1 MESNDSHPSP
11 ESELFAGQGAIT
23 PPTPSLNTPSRA
35 SVPEEVN
42 HFPTAAPVTQP
53 QYPASLPEASP
64 SLYATPIDGPSTTF
78 PSAMYSNPPSYG
90 TYEQYDRGNGR
101 NGMMA
106 PFSPEAPNRRGW
118 GTIISALIGA
128 VVAIVL
134 LLAAFAL
141 GHSTGTPNS
150 DNSSNSTTNN
160 GSHAALSA
168 PTVAVPATALD
179 LQQTVIN
186 VVQTDQPSVV
196 EITGQS
202 NQGGD
207 IGSGVVVRS
216 NGYIVTNDH
225 VVSGFSNFMVTLSN
239 GSQVPAQV
247 VGQDPSDDL
256 AVLKISANNLRA
268 ITLANSS
275 SVQVGEFA
283 IALGNP
289 LGLQQSATFGIVS
302 ALNRTADEGQG
313 GTGAV
318 LTGLVQ
324 TSAPINPGN
333 SGGALVDLQGRLIGI
348 PTLGESDSQTGGQ
361 ADGIGFA
368 IPASRVSYVVNQLI
382 STGHIT
388 ATGQGFLGIEGED
401 VTPQLAAADG
411 LSVQS
416 GVLVAGFSNDA
427 AGKSPAQQ
435 AGIRQGDVIVSVNGT
450 QIGNS
455 DDLAGVLLNQA
466 PSTKVSVVVERGSG
480 QKTFTVTLGERPTN
494 P

>member
-1 MESNDSHPSP
+1 MESNESHASP
-11 ESELFAGQGAIT
+11 ESEPFAGQAASS
-23 PPTPSLNTPSRA
+23 PPTTPFNTP
-35 SVPEEVN
+35 
-42 HFPTAAPVTQP
+42 APDL
-53 QYPASLPEASP
+53 YPA
-64 SLYATPIDGPSTTF
+64 PIDAPSTTF
-78 PSAMYSNPPSYG
+78 PSAIYSNPPSYG
-90 TYEQYDRGNGR
+90 TYGQYDRGNGT

-106 PFSPEAPNRRGW
+106 PFPPEAPNRRGW
-118 GTIISALIGA
+118 GTIISAIIGA
-128 VVAIVL
+128 IVAIVL

-141 GHSTGTPNS
+141 GHSTGT
-150 DNSSNSTTNN
+150 SNSTNSSASNTDN
-160 GSHAALSA
+160 GSHAAVNA

-196 EITGQS
+196 EVTGQS
-202 NQGGD
+202 NQGEV
-207 IGSGVVVRS
+207 IGSGVVIRS

-225 VVSGFSNFMVTLSN
+225 VVDGSSNFVVTLSS

-247 VGQDPSDDL
+247 VGQDPGDDL
-256 AVLKISANNLRA
+256 AVLKISASHLRV
-268 ITLANSS
+268 ITLADSG
-275 SVQVGEFA
+275 SVKVGEFA

-302 ALNRTADEGQG
+302 ALNRTANEGQA

-333 SGGALVDLQGRLIGI
+333 SGGALVDLQGKLIGI
-348 PTLGESDSQTGGQ
+348 PTLGESNSQTGGQ

-382 STGHIT
+382 SNGHIT
-388 ATGQGFLGIEGED
+388 STGQGFLGIEGED
-401 VTPQLAAADG
+401 VTPQLAAANG
-411 LSVQS
+411 LSVQN

-427 AGKSPAQQ
+427 NGQSPAQQ
-435 AGIRQGDVIVSVNGT
+435 AGIKQGDVILSVNRT
-450 QIGNS
+450 QVGNS

-466 PSTKVSVVVERGSG
+466 PGTKVSVVVERGSG
-480 QKTFTVTLGERPTN
+480 TRTFTVTLGERPTN

>member
-1 MESNDSHPSP
+1 MPIP
-11 ESELFAGQGAIT
+11 PAAGT
-23 PPTPSLNTPSRA
+23 
-35 SVPEEVN
+35 
-42 HFPTAAPVTQP
+42 
-53 QYPASLPEASP
+53 
-64 SLYATPIDGPSTTF
+64 ST
-78 PSAMYSNPPSYG
+78 
-90 TYEQYDRGNGR
+90 
-101 NGMMA
+101 
-106 PFSPEAPNRRGW
+106 
-118 GTIISALIGA
+118 
-128 VVAIVL
+128 
-134 LLAAFAL
+134 
-141 GHSTGTPNS
+141 
-150 DNSSNSTTNN
+150 
-160 GSHAALSA
+160 A

-196 EITGQS
+196 EITGQN
-202 NQGGD
+202 NQGEV

-225 VVSGFSNFMVTLSN
+225 VVNGFSNFMVTLST

-247 VGQDPSDDL
+247 VGQDPGDDL
-256 AVLKISANNLRA
+256 AVLKISGSNLRV
-268 ITLANSS
+268 ITFASS
-275 SVQVGEFA
+275 GSVQVGEFA

-289 LGLQQSATFGIVS
+289 LGLEQSATFGIVS
-302 ALNRTADEGQG
+302 ALNRTADEGQS

-333 SGGALVDLQGRLIGI
+333 SGGALVDLQGKLIGI
-348 PTLGESDSQTGGQ
+348 PTLGESNSQTGGQ

-382 STGHIT
+382 SSGHIT
-388 ATGQGFLGIEGED
+388 STGQGFLGIEGED

-427 AGKSPAQQ
+427 SGQSPAQQ

-450 QIGNS
+450 QVGNS
-455 DDLAGVLLNQA
+455 DDLAGVLLNQT
-466 PSTKVSVVVERGSG
+466 PGTKVSVVVERGSR
-480 QKTFTVTLGERPTN
+480 QQTFTVTLGERPTN